1 MKNNRII
8 FSIILVVTLLLV
20 GCSSVQ
26 NNNITNPN
34 SSKSESNELTNGNIG
49 TESGNEIVT
58 NELYQVLIYDYSDS
72 VSSAKHE
79 IEYVFA
85 DYEKYKDVVFDDNI
99 EIQVN
104 DTRYSGKYQA
114 SQYRE
119 FNFFPVYQYVSEEGL
134 SFEVDESGVLTSCFW
149 GNSSLQG
156 MKKTKDECV
165 AIACDFLANIV
176 DVDNYEINVVEDSE
190 RGMYTVSF
198 IKKIGNFKTTD
209 TATLTIK
216 SDGSLYSYSSFML
229 GKVKEESVSVDS
241 IVLEKV
247 DESISKKL
255 SSVYQDAKNNYSR
268 VEYGEHNIALTTLKD
283 GNLGVVCTVNV
294 EFIESI
300 GEFETS
306 ISERISFVVLID

>member
-8 FSIILVVTLLLV
+8 FSMIVVAALFLV
-20 GCSSVQ
+20 GCSNIQ

-34 SSKSESNELTNGNIG
+34 SSNSELNELTSGNIDIG
-49 TESGNEIVT
+49 NGNEIAT
-58 NELYQVLIYDYSDS
+58 NELYQVLIYDCSDS
-72 VSSAKHE
+72 ISSAKHE

-85 DYEKYKDVVFDDNI
+85 DYEKYKDVVLDDNI
-99 EIQVN
+99 DIQVN

-134 SFEVDESGVLTSCFW
+134 SFEVDESGMLTSCFW
-149 GNSSLQG
+149 GNTSLQG

-176 DVDNYEINVVEDSE
+176 DVDNYEIDVVEDSE

-198 IKKIGNFKTTD
+198 IKKIGNFDTTD
-209 TATLTIK
+209 TATIAIK
-216 SDGSLYSYSSFML
+216 CDGSLYSYSSFML
-229 GKVKEESVSVDS
+229 GKVKEESISVDS
-241 IVLEKV
+241 IILEKV
-247 DESISKKL
+247 EESISEKL

-268 VEYGEHNIALTTLKD
+268 VEYSEYNIAMTTLKD
-283 GNLGVVCTVNV
+283 GNLGMVCTVNV
-294 EFIESI
+294 KFIESI